1 MNTKEK
7 IKKTH
12 EKQVTN
18 AAKKDHSAVTEAL
31 TCPAL

>member
-7 IKKTH
+7 IEKTH

-18 AAKKDHSAVTEAL
+18 AAKKDHSAVTGAL
-31 TCPAL
+31 ACPVL